1 MITRK
6 SFLFL
11 ILVVFAYSQLLSQNT
26 TNNSYVV
33 EIKLNSSQTLESV
46 SEMYPFLNV
55 TNLTDNI
62 LIAEISPKYFNSLRS
77 GVVEFK
83 VLSTPKS
90 NYVARSLPKF
100 SGIANPVIQNMVN
113 NVSSDT
119 IRTNILALQN
129 FGTRYEYT
137 PQQDSA
143 GVYIYNQFMR
153 WGLQAEY
160 DLYAFGTTT
169 LYDLDF
175 IDEST
180 GWIVGTGGMIVK
192 TTNGGQTWLYN
203 NSNTSTSTQIY
214 GVDFV
219 NSSTGWAVAQSG
231 IIRKT
236 TDGGTTWNSQ
246 ASGQTVALYDVS
258 FVNDQLGFIVGASG
272 RILRTTNGGTNW
284 TSITSGTTQTLRELH
299 FVDSQNAWV
308 VGLSGTILYS
318 SNGGIN
324 WTPQTSGVTK
334 YLRAVSFYNNQ
345 TGYTVGDGKT
355 ILKTTNTG
363 NNWVKLSAP
372 AQADSIL
379 RGVSFADSVTG
390 WIVDYIGLIF
400 KTSDGGNSWIM
411 QYNHQGWNSKLLN
424 IKAANLNNITA
435 IGTAG
440 TLQRT
445 QNGGINWSSQTKN
458 LPEQFLHWSNNI
470 VATIPG
476 SISPEKECVIVAH
489 YDSYSTIDPMI
500 TAPGAN
506 DNATGTV
513 AVMEAARLCAGKQF
527 ENTVKFI
534 AVSGEEMGMY
544 GSDYYAFKARDEGR
558 NIIGVVNGDMIGYPT
573 TSDTARLITGSYQTL
588 NRLVDSAAI
597 YNQRYGIGLTLV
609 PVIDNTGASD
619 YGPFALAGYDALD
632 IAEGTAE
639 EIWGGADPYYHKPTD
654 TYDKLHPGMIKKG
667 TQLMLAT
674 VSELGKPLTLGRVS
688 GKVVHDANRDSL
700 TSGDLTIK
708 DWVIKL
714 YKAGSLHMRTMTDV
728 SGYYSFTDIAPG
740 TYTIEESLKTDW
752 VQTIPRVGSSDVTL
766 TTYGENA
773 GARAYIVDI
782 QYESN
787 ITDKDFGNYYTG
799 PLTNLYP
806 VNAGWNM
813 ISIPLEPVSE
823 LKIDLFPTAISSAY
837 TYGSDYIEKD
847 TLECG
852 IGYWLKFNSTQQ
864 IPITGMPFTAN
875 TIDLSVGWNLI
886 GSLSDSIS
894 VSSLTTDPDG
904 ILTSSFYGYENG
916 YKVADVLNPMRGYW
930 IKANSPGQLI
940 LTNLKK

>member
-1 MITRK
+1 MISQK

-11 ILVVFAYSQLLSQNT
+11 TLVVFAYTQLLSQSA

-33 EIKLNSSQTLESV
+33 EIKLNSFQTIESV

-55 TNLTDNI
+55 TDLTDNTI
-62 LIAEISPKYFNSLRS
+62 IAEVPPKYFNSLRS
-77 GVVEFK
+77 GDVEFK
-83 VLSTPKS
+83 VVSTPKP
-90 NYVARSLPKF
+90 NYVARSLQKTIGTPN
-100 SGIANPVIQNMVN
+100 SIIQNLVN
-113 NVSSDT
+113 SVSSDT

-129 FGTRYEYT
+129 FGTRYEYA

-160 DLYAFGTTT
+160 DLYAFGTTM

-175 IDEST
+175 IDENT

-219 NSSTGWAVAQSG
+219 NSSTGWAVAQNG

-246 ASGQTVALYDVS
+246 TSGVTNALYDIS
-258 FVNDQLGFIVGASG
+258 FINDQLGLVVGASG

-308 VGLSGTILYS
+308 VGTNGIILYS

-324 WTPQTSGVTK
+324 WTTQTSGVTK

-345 TGYTVGDGKT
+345 TGYTVGDGKS
-355 ILKTTNTG
+355 ILKTTNAG
-363 NNWVKLSAP
+363 SNWVKLSAP

-400 KTSDGGNSWIM
+400 KTSDGGDSWIM
-411 QYNHQGWNSKLLN
+411 QHNHQGWNSKLLN
-424 IKAANLNNITA
+424 IKAFNLNNVTA

-440 TLQRT
+440 TLQGT
-445 QNGGINWSSQTKN
+445 QNGGINWNSRTKN
-458 LPEQFLHWSNNI
+458 LPGQFLHWSNNI

-476 SISPEKECVIVAH
+476 TISPEKECIIVAH
-489 YDSYSTIDPMI
+489 YDSYSSNPYVS
-500 TAPGAN
+500 APGAN

-534 AVSGEEMGMY
+534 AVSGEEMGMF

-639 EIWGGADPYYHKPTD
+639 EIWGGADPYYHTTQD
-654 TYDKLHPGMIKKG
+654 TYDKLSPGMIKKG

-674 VSELGKPLTLGRVS
+674 VTELGKPLTLGKVG
-688 GKVVHDANRDSL
+688 GKVLNDANMDSL
-700 TSGDLTIK
+700 TIGDSAIQ
-708 DWVIKL
+708 DWVVKL
-714 YKAGSLHMRTMTDV
+714 YKAGYLHIRTMTDI
-728 SGYYSFTDIAPG
+728 SGSYSFTDIEPG

-752 VQTIPRVGSSDVTL
+752 VQTIPRVGSSEVTL

-773 GARAYIVDI
+773 GVRAYIVDI

-787 ITDKDFGNYYTG
+787 LTDKDFGNYYTG
-799 PLTNLYP
+799 PLPHLYP

-813 ISIPLEPVSE
+813 ISVPLEPVSK
-823 LKIDLFPTAISSAY
+823 LKIDLFPMATSSAY
-837 TYGSDYIEKD
+837 TYGPGYIEKD

-852 IGYWLKFNSTQQ
+852 IGYWLKFNSSQQ
-864 IPITGMPFTAN
+864 IAITGMSFAAD
-875 TIDLSVGWNLI
+875 TIDLTVGWNLI

-894 VSSLTTDPDG
+894 VSAITADPDG

-916 YKVADVLNPMRGYW
+916 YKIADVLNPMRGYW

-940 LTNLKK
+940 LTKLKK

>member
-1 MITRK
+1 MINRK
-6 SFLFL
+6 SILFL
-11 ILVVFAYSQLLSQNT
+11 ILVVFAYSQLLSQSASVS
-26 TNNSYVV
+26 SYVV
-33 EIKLNSSQTLESV
+33 EIKLNYSQTLESV

-55 TNLTDNI
+55 TNLTDNTI
-62 LIAEISPKYFNSLRS
+62 IAEVPPKYFNSLRS
-77 GVVEFK
+77 GDIEFK
-83 VLSTPKS
+83 VVSTPKS
-90 NYVARSLPKF
+90 NYVARSLQKTIGAPN
-100 SGIANPVIQNMVN
+100 SIIQNLVS

-143 GVYIYNQFMR
+143 GVYIYNQFIR

-175 IDEST
+175 IDENT
-180 GWIVGTGGMIVK
+180 GWLVGNNGLIVK
-192 TTNGGQTWLYN
+192 TTNGGESWDAQTSGTSLHLFGADFI
-203 NSNTSTSTQIY
+203 NSL
-214 GVDFV
+214 
-219 NSSTGWAVAQSG
+219 TGWAVGNSG
-231 IIRKT
+231 IILKT
-236 TDGGTTWNSQ
+236 TNGGASWTTQ
-246 ASGQTVALYDVS
+246 TSGQITALYDIN
-258 FVNDQLGFIVGASG
+258 FVTDQLGLIVGASG
-272 RILRTTNGGTNW
+272 KILRTTNGGTNW
-284 TSITSGTTQTLRELH
+284 VNITSGTTETLRELQ
-299 FVDSQNAWV
+299 FVDNLNAWV
-308 VGLSGTILYS
+308 VGTNGTIRRTTD
-318 SNGGIN
+318 GGLT
-324 WTPQTSGVTK
+324 WFAQTPPAGVTS
-334 YLRAVSFYNNQ
+334 YLRAVCFIDNQ
-345 TGYTVGDGKT
+345 NGWSVGEGLT
-355 ILKTTNTG
+355 ILKTTNG
-363 NNWVKLSAP
+363 GVNWVQQYAP
-372 AQADSIL
+372 PGVENIL
-379 RGVSFADSVTG
+379 RGVSFINPLTG
-390 WIVDYIGLIF
+390 WVVDYSGVII
-400 KTSDGGNSWIM
+400 KTTDGGENWFI
-411 QYNHQGWNSKLLN
+411 QYDHKGWNTKFVN
-424 IKAANLNNITA
+424 IKAVSNNRITA
-435 IGTAG
+435 CGTSGNLYSSTNA
-440 TLQRT
+440 
-445 QNGGINWSSQTKN
+445 GINWIRQTHN
-458 LPEQFLHWSNNI
+458 LPNQFLHWSNNI

-476 SISPEKECVIVAH
+476 TISPEKECVIVAH
-489 YDSYSTIDPMI
+489 YDSYSTIDPMN

-534 AVSGEEMGMY
+534 AVSGEEMGMF

-674 VSELGKPLTLGRVS
+674 VSELGKPLKLGKVS
-688 GKVVHDANRDSL
+688 GKVVNDANKDSL
-700 TSGDLTIK
+700 TTGDLSIK
-708 DWVIKL
+708 DWVVKL
-714 YKAGSLHMRTMTDV
+714 YKAGSLHMRTRTDN
-728 SGYYSFTDIAPG
+728 SGSYSFTDVEPG

-752 VQTIPRVGSSDVTL
+752 VQTIPRVGSPEVTL

-787 ITDKDFGNYYTG
+787 FTDKDFGNYYTG

-806 VNAGWNM
+806 VASGWNM
-813 ISIPLEPVSE
+813 ISLPLEPVSK
-823 LKIDLFPTAISSAY
+823 LKVDLFPTAASSAY

-864 IPITGMPFTAN
+864 ISITGMPFAAN
-875 TIDLSVGWNLI
+875 TIDLTVGWNLI
-886 GSLSDSIS
+886 GSLSDGIS
-894 VSSLTTDPDG
+894 VSSLTTDPEG
-904 ILTSSFYGYENG
+904 ILTSSFYGYEYG
-916 YKVADVLNPMRGYW
+916 YKIADVLNPMRGYW
-930 IKANSPGQLI
+930 IKANSPGKLI